1 MGLPVDSP
9 DRNDDARQY
18 EQQGEGEE
26 GESQTEACTGS
37 PPPITKKRRKSK
49 RRYFT
54 AGSVLLLL
62 FPIAV
67 RRAARRYGLR
77 EAVEGEDWTLFWT
90 DCSVSLDRVKDMKRY
105 QKINHFPGMSE
116 ICRKDL
122 LARNMNR
129 MLKLFPKDY
138 NIFPR
143 TWCLPADYSDFQAY
157 TRAKKSKTY
166 ICKPDS
172 GCQGKGI
179 FITKSSKD
187 IPPGEHMIC
196 QVYISRP
203 FIVDGYK
210 FDLRIYVLVTSCDP
224 FSIFMFKEGLARFCT
239 TQYNEPTHGNVDD
252 VCMHLTNYS
261 INKHS
266 ENFVR
271 DEDTGS
277 KRKLS
282 TLNKLLES
290 SSCNTEKMWNDI
302 EDVIIKTLISAHPI
316 LKHNYHTCF
325 PNHTTASACFE
336 ILGFDVLLD
345 HRLRPWVLE
354 VNHSPSFTTDSQLDR
369 EVKDA
374 LLYDTLVL
382 INLGACD
389 RRKITKEERRRV
401 KDRLQQNR
409 SREARSEELRQC
421 QAAMA
426 EQMERYE
433 AKHLGGFK
441 RIYPREG
448 GEKYDKYFKHSSSLF
463 QETAASKAREEC
475 ARQQLQELRLK
486 QEQRERDQKGGRRKD
501 LQGETA
507 GERVRPR
514 RASTQPPISNCD
526 CDPQLLPV
534 SRASV
539 DPEAAGVQEEKQQ
552 QEEEEA
558 VEAAEAEDME
568 EQERVNALLQ
578 RRKLLQDLGV
588 VDQIRQL
595 LQGRIEGGGVL
606 QDTKDAYTHQQSKQ
620 RQQETKLDSLTQ
632 FSHRTKQQQQQTPC
646 TQISRQLVHSH
657 MTQQRLLRPTIEQR
671 SLNESA
677 CPQHEPESHNRAGE
691 IRRTISG
698 QRIHWPGKHTSTLC
712 TPCFPPSVSSSLALR
727 QDSRSSSYTDTR
739 SRPSIPII
747 NHVPKR
753 GVRCAYM
760 SHDPAALQS
769 LLIISTRAPLV
780 RRPGFSHIVQNSS
793 RRAPQQSK
801 GQ

>member
-1 MGLPVDSP
+1 MMGLPVDSP
-9 DRNDDARQY
+9 DRNDDEHKY
-18 EQQGEGEE
+18 EGEGEE
-26 GESQTEACTGS
+26 GESQTEACTFTRT
-37 PPPITKKRRKSK
+37 PPPITKKRRKCK
-49 RRYFT
+49 KRYFT
-54 AGSVLLLL
+54 AGAPPFVLLQL

-157 TRAKKSKTY
+157 TRAKKNKTY
-166 ICKPDS
+166 ICKPDT

-196 QVYISRP
+196 QVYVSRP
-203 FIVDGYK
+203 LIIDGYK

-239 TQYNEPTHGNVDD
+239 TQYNEPTHSNVED

-266 ENFVR
+266 ENFLR

-282 TLNKLLES
+282 TLNKHLES
-290 SSCNTEKMWNDI
+290 ISCNTEKLWNDI

-325 PNHTTASACFE
+325 PNHTTGSACFE

-369 EVKDA
+369 EVKNA

-421 QAAMA
+421 QAATV

-486 QEQRERDQKGGRRKD
+486 QEQRERDQMGGRRRD

-507 GERVRPR
+507 GERVKPQ
-514 RASTQPPISNCD
+514 RALTQPPTSRCD
-526 CDPQLLPV
+526 CDPEAPPLSSL
-534 SRASV
+534 SV
-539 DPEAAGVQEEKQQ
+539 DPEAAGVRKEKQEKER
-552 QEEEEA
+552 EEEEE
-558 VEAAEAEDME
+558 VDIE
-568 EQERVNALLQ
+568 EQERVEALLQ
-578 RRKLLQDLGV
+578 RKKLLKDLGV
-588 VDQIRQL
+588 VDLIHQL
-595 LQGRIEGGGVL
+595 LHGWTEGGGVL
-606 QDTKDAYTHQQSKQ
+606 QDACTHQQSKQ
-620 RQQETKLDSLTQ
+620 TQQRQQQTKLDSLAQ
-632 FSHRTKQQQQQTPC
+632 FSHRTKQQQQQQQQQPC
-646 TQISRQLVHSH
+646 TQISRQHAHSH
-657 MTQQRLLRPTIEQR
+657 MTQQRLLRPTIDQR
-671 SLNESA
+671 SLNESS
-677 CPQHEPESHNRAGE
+677 CLQQESKSLNRAEE
-691 IRRTISG
+691 IRRTSSA
-698 QRIHWPGKHTSTLC
+698 QRIHWP
-712 TPCFPPSVSSSLALR
+712 VSGSPAVR
-727 QDSRSSSYTDTR
+727 EDSRSSSYTDTR
-739 SRPSIPII
+739 SRPSIPIV

-753 GVRCAYM
+753 GLRCAYM

-769 LLIISTRAPLV
+769 LLVISTRAPLV
-780 RRPGFSHIVQNSS
+780 RRPGFSHIVRNSS
-793 RRAPQQSK
+793 RRAPQHSK

>member
-9 DRNDDARQY
+9 DRNDDAHKY
-18 EQQGEGEE
+18 EQQGEGEG
-26 GESQTEACTGS
+26 GESQTEACTRT
-37 PPPITKKRRKSK
+37 PLPTTKKRRKGK
-49 RRYFT
+49 KRYFT
-54 AGSVLLLL
+54 AGPPPYVLPQL
-62 FPIAV
+62 FPTAV

-77 EAVEGEDWTLFWT
+77 EAMEGEDWTLFWM

-105 QKINHFPGMSE
+105 QKINHFPGMNE
-116 ICRKDL
+116 ICRKDS

-166 ICKPDS
+166 ICKPDT

-179 FITKSSKD
+179 FITKSSKE
-187 IPPGEHMIC
+187 IQPGEHMIC
-196 QVYISRP
+196 QVYISKP
-203 FIVDGYK
+203 FILDGFK

-239 TQYNEPTHGNVDD
+239 TKYNEPTHSNMDD

-261 INKHS
+261 INKNS

-282 TLNKLLES
+282 TLSKLLES
-290 SSCNTEKMWNDI
+290 ISCNTDKMWNDI

-325 PNHTTASACFE
+325 PNHITGSACFE

-401 KDRLQQNR
+401 KERLQQHS

-421 QAAMA
+421 QAATV

-486 QEQRERDQKGGRRKD
+486 QEQERDQRGGRRRD

-507 GERVRPR
+507 GERVKPRPR
-514 RASTQPPISNCD
+514 AQTQTPNSNCD
-526 CDPQLLPV
+526 CDPQPPPP
-534 SRASV
+534 SSV
-539 DPEAAGVQEEKQQ
+539 TMEPEAAEVREEKQEQ
-552 QEEEEA
+552 QEEEKEE
-558 VEAAEAEDME
+558 VEDKKKADME
-568 EQERVNALLQ
+568 EQERVDALLQ
-578 RRKLLQDLGV
+578 RKKLLRDLG
-588 VDQIRQL
+588 IYQL
-595 LQGRIEGGGVL
+595 LQSQLGGGGIQ
-606 QDTKDAYTHQQSKQ
+606 QDAHQQSKQ
-620 RQQETKLDSLTQ
+620 AQQRQQQTKLDSLTQ
-632 FSHRTKQQQQQTPC
+632 LRTKQPSS
-646 TQISRQLVHSH
+646 TQMYR
-657 MTQQRLLRPTIEQR
+657 QRLLRPMMDQR
-671 SLNESA
+671 SLNES
-677 CPQHEPESHNRAGE
+677 EPESHTRAGDV
-691 IRRTISG
+691 RRTISA
-698 QRIHWPGKHTSTLC
+698 QRVHLPAG
-712 TPCFPPSVSSSLALR
+712 SSLAVR

-739 SRPSIPII
+739 SRPSIPVI
-747 NHVPKR
+747 NHVPKA
-753 GVRCAYM
+753 GLRCRAYT
-760 SHDPAALQS
+760 SHDPVALQS
-769 LLIISTRAPLV
+769 LLVVSTRAPLV
-780 RRPGFSHIVQNSS
+780 RRPGFSHIARNSS
-793 RRAPQQSK
+793 RRAPQHGK

>member
-1 MGLPVDSP
+1 MGLPVDNP
-9 DRNDDARQY
+9 DGNDGAHKH
-18 EQQGEGEE
+18 EQQGEGEG
-26 GESQTEACTGS
+26 GESQTETLTCS
-37 PPPITKKRRKSK
+37 PPPISKKRRKGKK
-49 RRYFT
+49 RLWINLTNCKYE
-54 AGSVLLLL
+54 S
-62 FPIAV
+62 V

-77 EAVEGEDWTLFWT
+77 EAVEAEDWTLFWT

-116 ICRKDL
+116 ICRKDS

-138 NIFPR
+138 NVFPR

-166 ICKPDS
+166 ICKPDT

-179 FITKSSKD
+179 FITKSTKD
-187 IPPGEHMIC
+187 IQPGEHMIC
-196 QVYISRP
+196 QVYISKP
-203 FIVDGYK
+203 FIIDGYK

-224 FSIFMFKEGLARFCT
+224 FSIFMFREGLARFCT
-239 TQYNEPTHGNVDD
+239 TKYNEPTHSNVDD

-261 INKHS
+261 INKNS

-290 SSCNTEKMWNDI
+290 FSCNTDKMWNDI
-302 EDVIIKTLISAHPI
+302 EDMIIKTLISAHPI

-325 PNHTTASACFE
+325 PNHTTGSACFE

-354 VNHSPSFTTDSQLDR
+354 VNHSPSFTTDSLLDR

-374 LLYDTLVL
+374 LLHDTLVL

-401 KDRLQQNR
+401 KDRLQQNS

-421 QAAMA
+421 QAASV

-448 GEKYDKYFKHSSSLF
+448 GDKYDKYFKHSSSLF

-486 QEQRERDQKGGRRKD
+486 QEQNEQRGGQRRRD

-507 GERVRPR
+507 GERAKPR
-514 RASTQPPISNCD
+514 RAQTQPPKSN
-526 CDPQLLPV
+526 PQPLPLFSV
-534 SRASV
+534 SAE
-539 DPEAAGVQEEKQQ
+539 PEAGGAREEPQD
-552 QEEEEA
+552 EEEE
-558 VEAAEAEDME
+558 EEGKEAEME
-568 EQERVNALLQ
+568 EQERVVALLQ
-578 RRKLLQDLGV
+578 RKKLLQDLGV
-588 VDQIRQL
+588 VDQIHRL
-595 LQGRIEGGGVL
+595 LQGRTDGDGVL
-606 QDTKDAYTHQQSKQ
+606 QDGHQQGKQ
-620 RQQETKLDSLTQ
+620 AHHRPQQMK
-632 FSHRTKQQQQQTPC
+632 H
-646 TQISRQLVHSH
+646 IHSH
-657 MTQQRLLRPTIEQR
+657 MTQQCLFRPPLDHR
-671 SLNESA
+671 GPNESEA
-677 CPQHEPESHNRAGE
+677 ESHNRAAE
-691 IRRTISG
+691 TRRTASARRILWPVSG
-698 QRIHWPGKHTSTLC
+698 
-712 TPCFPPSVSSSLALR
+712 
-727 QDSRSSSYTDTR
+727 SSYTDTR
-739 SRPSIPII
+739 SRPSIPNI
-747 NHVPKR
+747 NHVPH
-753 GVRCAYM
+753 GGLRCRAYT

-769 LLIISTRAPLV
+769 LLVISTRAPLV
-780 RRPGFSHIVQNSS
+780 RRPGFSHMVRNPS
-793 RRAPQQSK
+793 RRAPQHGK

>member
-9 DRNDDARQY
+9 DRKDDAHKY
-18 EQQGEGEE
+18 EQHGEDGEKE
-26 GESQTEACTGS
+26 EGDGGESQTEASTR
-37 PPPITKKRRKSK
+37 PLLLPINKKRRKNK
-49 RRYFT
+49 K
-54 AGSVLLLL
+54 
-62 FPIAV
+62 
-67 RRAARRYGLR
+67 RYGLR
-77 EAVEGEDWTLFWT
+77 EAAEGEDWTLFWT

-116 ICRKDL
+116 ICRKDS

-157 TRAKKSKTY
+157 TRAKKNKTY
-166 ICKPDS
+166 ICKPDT

-179 FITKSSKD
+179 FITKSTKD
-187 IPPGEHMIC
+187 IQAEHMIC
-196 QVYISRP
+196 QP
-203 FIVDGYK
+203 FIIDGYK

-224 FSIFMFKEGLARFCT
+224 LSIFMFKEGLARFCT
-239 TQYNEPTHGNVDD
+239 TKYNEPTHNNVED

-261 INKHS
+261 INKNS

-290 SSCNTEKMWNDI
+290 ISCNTDKMWNDI
-302 EDVIIKTLISAHPI
+302 EDMIIKTLISAHPI

-325 PNHTTASACFE
+325 PNHTTGSACFE

-354 VNHSPSFTTDSQLDR
+354 VNHSPSFTTDSPLDR

-389 RRKITKEERRRV
+389 RRKILKEERRRV
-401 KDRLQQNR
+401 KDRLQQNS

-421 QAAMA
+421 QAATV

-486 QEQRERDQKGGRRKD
+486 KELEREQRGGRRKE

-507 GERVRPR
+507 GERVKPR
-514 RASTQPPISNCD
+514 RAQTQAPDSNRDQEQEQEQEPPPPSG
-526 CDPQLLPV
+526 
-534 SRASV
+534 ASV
-539 DPEAAGVQEEKQQ
+539 DPEAAEIREERQRQ
-552 QEEEEA
+552 EEEA
-558 VEAAEAEDME
+558 VDDDEEQKEQEME
-568 EQERVNALLQ
+568 EQERVEALLQ
-578 RRKLLQDLGV
+578 RKKLLLDLGV
-588 VDQIRQL
+588 VDQIHQL
-595 LQGRIEGGGVL
+595 LHGRTEGGGVL
-606 QDTKDAYTHQQSKQ
+606 QDGRDACTQKQTHQ
-620 RQQETKLDSLTQ
+620 RQQLVKVGLNYSYDKTLVFVK
-632 FSHRTKQQQQQTPC
+632 C
-646 TQISRQLVHSH
+646 IVHSH
-657 MTQQRLLRPTIEQR
+657 VTQQRLLRPTMDQR
-671 SLNESA
+671 NLNESE
-677 CPQHEPESHNRAGE
+677 HKSHSRVEE
-691 IRRTISG
+691 IRRAISA
-698 QRIHWPGKHTSTLC
+698 QRIHWP
-712 TPCFPPSVSSSLALR
+712 AIR
-727 QDSRSSSYTDTR
+727 QDTTSSSYYSDPAR
-739 SRPSIPII
+739 ARPSIPVI
-747 NHVPKR
+747 NHVPHR
-753 GVRCAYM
+753 GLRCSAYTPR
-760 SHDPAALQS
+760 DPEALQS
-769 LLIISTRAPLV
+769 LFVISTRAPMV
-780 RRPGFSHIVQNSS
+780 RRPGFSHIVRNSS
-793 RRAPQQSK
+793 RRAPQHGK

>member
-1 MGLPVDSP
+1 MGLPVDNP
-9 DRNDDARQY
+9 DKDNEDDASKY
-18 EQQGEGEE
+18 EQPGEGS
-26 GESQTEACTGS
+26 GSNSQTETCTATS
-37 PPPITKKRRKSK
+37 PVVNKKRKKSRKRLWINLTNCKYES
-49 RRYFT
+49 
-54 AGSVLLLL
+54 
-62 FPIAV
+62 V
-67 RRAARRYGLR
+67 RRAARKYGLR
-77 EAVEGEDWTLFWT
+77 EAAEGEDWTLFWT

-122 LARNMNR
+122 LARNLNR

-143 TWCLPADYSDFQAY
+143 TWCLPADYSDFQAF
-157 TRAKKSKTY
+157 TRAKKNKTY
-166 ICKPDS
+166 ICKPDM

-179 FITKSSKD
+179 FITKSSKE
-187 IPPGEHMIC
+187 IQPGEHMIC

-203 FIVDGYK
+203 LIIDSYK

-239 TQYNEPTHGNVDD
+239 TKYSEPTHNNVED

-282 TLNKLLES
+282 TLNKHLES
-290 SSCNTEKMWNDI
+290 MNCNTEKMWNDI
-302 EDVIIKTLISAHPI
+302 EDVIIKVLISAHPI

-325 PNHTTASACFE
+325 PNHTNGSACFE

-345 HRLRPWVLE
+345 HRLRPWLLE
-354 VNHSPSFTTDSQLDR
+354 VNHSPSFTTDSSLDR

-421 QAAMA
+421 QAASV

-433 AKHLGGFK
+433 AKHLGGFR

-486 QEQRERDQKGGRRKD
+486 QEQKERDLKMGRRKD

-507 GERVRPR
+507 GERVRLR
-514 RASTQPPISNCD
+514 RSQTNISSHIPALETMLTN
-526 CDPQLLPV
+526 PETPAVPSSVLVSPV
-534 SRASV
+534 IFGE
-539 DPEAAGVQEEKQQ
+539 DGGEDME
-552 QEEEEA
+552 
-558 VEAAEAEDME
+558 AEAEE
-568 EQERVNALLQ
+568 LERVTALLK
-578 RRKLLQDLGV
+578 RKKLLQDLGV
-588 VDQIRQL
+588 VDQI
-595 LQGRIEGGGVL
+595 
-606 QDTKDAYTHQQSKQ
+606 HQM
-620 RQQETKLDSLTQ
+620 L
-632 FSHRTKQQQQQTPC
+632 QQQQTEGVPPENKPLHSQPIHRPQQ
-646 TQISRQLVHSH
+646 TKPDSLLQISQKRHQPWSFSSHQFIHSH
-657 MTQQRLLRPTIEQR
+657 MTQPRLLRSTFEQR
-671 SLNESA
+671 NLNVFES
-677 CPQHEPESHNRAGE
+677 EPREN
-691 IRRTISG
+691 
-698 QRIHWPGKHTSTLC
+698 
-712 TPCFPPSVSSSLALR
+712 SSSLQRILQPVGGSSLAR
-727 QDSRSSSYTDTR
+727 QDSKSSSYSRARATIPLINQIPKTRTHCPYMTQDTD
-739 SRPSIPII
+739 
-747 NHVPKR
+747 
-753 GVRCAYM
+753 
-760 SHDPAALQS
+760 ALQS
-769 LLIISTRAPLV
+769 LLVISTRAPLV
-780 RRPGFSHIVQNSS
+780 RRPGFSQIIRTTSHKE
-793 RRAPQQSK
+793 PQHSK

>member
-1 MGLPVDSP
+1 
-9 DRNDDARQY
+9 
-18 EQQGEGEE
+18 
-26 GESQTEACTGS
+26 
-37 PPPITKKRRKSK
+37 
-49 RRYFT
+49 
-54 AGSVLLLL
+54 
-62 FPIAV
+62 
-67 RRAARRYGLR
+67 
-77 EAVEGEDWTLFWT
+77 
-90 DCSVSLDRVKDMKRY
+90 MKRY

-166 ICKPDS
+166 ICKPDT

-179 FITKSSKD
+179 FLTKSSKD
-187 IPPGEHMIC
+187 IQPGEHMIC
-196 QVYISRP
+196 QVYVSRP
-203 FIVDGYK
+203 FIMDGFK

-224 FSIFMFKEGLARFCT
+224 FSIFMFREGLARFCT
-239 TQYNEPTHGNVDD
+239 TKYSEPTHGNVEDE
-252 VCMHLTNYS
+252 CMHLTNYS

-266 ENFVR
+266 QNFVR

-282 TLNKLLES
+282 TLNKHLES
-290 SSCNTEKMWNDI
+290 ISCNTEKLWNDI

-325 PNHTTASACFE
+325 PNHTAGSACFE

-345 HRLRPWVLE
+345 HRLRPWLLE

-421 QAAMA
+421 QAATV

-433 AKHLGGFK
+433 ARHLGGFK

-486 QEQRERDQKGGRRKD
+486 QEQKERDQFGARRRD

-507 GERVRPR
+507 GERAKPR
-514 RASTQPPISNCD
+514 RASLQQP
-526 CDPQLLPV
+526 
-534 SRASV
+534 ASAATPPLHLSKASPR
-539 DPEAAGVQEEKQQ
+539 PEAAEVRG
-552 QEEEEA
+552 EEEEG
-558 VEAAEAEDME
+558 EEEEEEEEKDSDME
-568 EQERVNALLQ
+568 EREQINALLQ
-578 RRKLLQDLGV
+578 RKKLLQDMGL
-588 VDQIRQL
+588 VDHIKQL
-595 LQGRIEGGGVL
+595 LQTQTRVQVQVQVQTRGGGGGGGGV
-606 QDTKDAYTHQQSKQ
+606 QEVACSRHQSKHRPQQQPRMESWTQRTKHQQAS
-620 RQQETKLDSLTQ
+620 RQ
-632 FSHRTKQQQQQTPC
+632 QQQQQT
-646 TQISRQLVHSH
+646 
-657 MTQQRLLRPTIEQR
+657 LRPAGDRRSISESVCLQHESTAAAAAGVQR
-671 SLNESA
+671 S
-677 CPQHEPESHNRAGE
+677 
-691 IRRTISG
+691 I
-698 QRIHWPGKHTSTLC
+698 W
-712 TPCFPPSVSSSLALR
+712 SVSGCLAAR
-727 QDSRSSSYTDTR
+727 QDVQSSSYGDPR
-739 SRPSIPII
+739 SRPGIPVLSAPPPPPPPPL
-747 NHVPKR
+747 HAAAAAAAPP
-753 GVRCAYM
+753 RCANP
-760 SHDPAALQS
+760 SHRDPSALQS
-769 LLIISTRAPLV
+769 LLVISSRAPLL
-780 RRPGFSHIVQNSS
+780 RRPGFSHGVRSS
-793 RRAPQQSK
+793 SQRVPRLGK

>member
-1 MGLPVDSP
+1 
-9 DRNDDARQY
+9 
-18 EQQGEGEE
+18 
-26 GESQTEACTGS
+26 
-37 PPPITKKRRKSK
+37 
-49 RRYFT
+49 
-54 AGSVLLLL
+54 
-62 FPIAV
+62 
-67 RRAARRYGLR
+67 
-77 EAVEGEDWTLFWT
+77 
-90 DCSVSLDRVKDMKRY
+90 MKRY

-166 ICKPDS
+166 ICKPDT

-179 FITKSSKD
+179 FITKSSRD
-187 IPPGEHMIC
+187 IQPGEHMIC

-203 FIVDGYK
+203 LIIDGYK

-239 TQYNEPTHGNVDD
+239 TKYNEPTHGNVED

-282 TLNKLLES
+282 TLNKYLES
-290 SSCNTEKMWNDI
+290 NCCNTEKMWNDI
-302 EDVIIKTLISAHPI
+302 EDVIVKTLISAHPI

-325 PNHTTASACFE
+325 PNHTTGSACFE

-421 QAAMA
+421 QAATVQ
-426 EQMERYE
+426 QMERYE
-433 AKHLGGFK
+433 ARHLGGFK

-463 QETAASKAREEC
+463 QDTAASKAREEC

-486 QEQRERDQKGGRRKD
+486 QEQKERDQRGRRRE

-507 GERVRPR
+507 GERVKPR
-514 RASTQPPISNCD
+514 RAQTQPPDSNCD
-526 CDPQLLPV
+526 CDPQPLLTERPLSGLLEDPV
-534 SRASV
+534 
-539 DPEAAGVQEEKQQ
+539 AAAEVWEEKQEQ
-552 QEEEEA
+552 QREEEEEEEEEEKEEKKTEEEKKEKKTEEEEEDL
-558 VEAAEAEDME
+558 EAKEEKKKKEEEDME
-568 EQERVNALLQ
+568 ERERVEALLQ
-578 RRKLLQDLGV
+578 RKKLLQDPAV
-588 VDQIRQL
+588 VDQIYRL
-595 LQGRIEGGGVL
+595 LQDVNNAVPHRPS
-606 QDTKDAYTHQQSKQ
+606 SKRAHHR
-620 RQQETKLDSLTQ
+620 RQQTKLSSLTP
-632 FSHRTKQQQQQTPC
+632 FSQRTKQQFC
-646 TQISRQLVHSH
+646 TQISRQHVYPH
-657 MTQQRLLRPTIEQR
+657 MTQQRSLRPSIDQR
-671 SLNESA
+671 N
-677 CPQHEPESHNRAGE
+677 PNEPESRSRAGE
-691 IRRTISG
+691 PRRTISD
-698 QRIHWPGKHTSTLC
+698 QRVHWP
-712 TPCFPPSVSSSLALR
+712 VSG
-727 QDSRSSSYTDTR
+727 SYADAR
-739 SRPSIPII
+739 SRPGVPII
-747 NHVPKR
+747 NHVPK
-753 GVRCAYM
+753 GGLRCSYA
-760 SHDPAALQS
+760 SHDPTALQS
-769 LLIISTRAPLV
+769 LFVISTRAPLV
-780 RRPGFSHIVQNSS
+780 RRPGFSHIVRNSV
-793 RRAPQQSK
+793 RGRAPQHGK

>member
-1 MGLPVDSP
+1 CPSSL
-9 DRNDDARQY
+9 
-18 EQQGEGEE
+18 
-26 GESQTEACTGS
+26 
-37 PPPITKKRRKSK
+37 
-49 RRYFT
+49 
-54 AGSVLLLL
+54 
-62 FPIAV
+62 
-67 RRAARRYGLR
+67 RRAARRFGLR
-77 EAVEGEDWTLFWT
+77 EAAEGDDWTLFWT

-179 FITKSSKD
+179 FITRSSRD
-187 IPPGEHMIC
+187 VPPGEHMIC
-196 QVYISRP
+196 QVYVSRP
-203 FIVDGYK
+203 LVIDGYK

-224 FSIFMFKEGLARFCT
+224 LSIFMFQEGLARFCT
-239 TQYNEPTHGNVDD
+239 TQYNEPTHGNVED

-282 TLNKLLES
+282 TLNKHLES
-290 SSCNTEKMWNDI
+290 VSFDTEKMWCDI
-302 EDVIIKTLISAHPI
+302 EDVIIKTLISAHPV

-325 PNHTTASACFE
+325 PNHTAGSACFE

-345 HRLRPWVLE
+345 QRLRPWVLE
-354 VNHSPSFTTDSQLDR
+354 VNHSPSFTTDSPLDR

-374 LLYDTLVL
+374 LLYDALVL

-421 QAAMA
+421 QAATV
-426 EQMERYE
+426 EQTERYE
-433 AKHLGGFK
+433 AKHLGGFR

-475 ARQQLQELRLK
+475 SRQQLQDLRLK
-486 QEQRERDQKGGRRKD
+486 QEQREQKDGRRRD

-507 GERVRPR
+507 GERFKPR
-514 RASTQPPISNCD
+514 RASTQPPPGVPNSD
-526 CDPQLLPV
+526 RDPQPV
-534 SRASV
+534 SRSV
-539 DPEAAGVQEEKQQ
+539 R
-552 QEEEEA
+552 EEEE
-558 VEAAEAEDME
+558 VEEVEEVE
-568 EQERVNALLQ
+568 EQRRLDALLQ
-578 RRKLLQDLGV
+578 RKKLLQELGV
-588 VDQIRQL
+588 VEQVRQL
-595 LQGRIEGGGVL
+595 LLPQGRTEGGGVPRGGG
-606 QDTKDAYTHQQSKQ
+606 HQQ
-620 RQQETKLDSLTQ
+620 RRPETKVSPDLQVKGQSTG
-632 FSHRTKQQQQQTPC
+632 
-646 TQISRQLVHSH
+646 
-657 MTQQRLLRPTIEQR
+657 RLLQP
-671 SLNESA
+671 
-677 CPQHEPESHNRAGE
+677 
-691 IRRTISG
+691 
-698 QRIHWPGKHTSTLC
+698 
-712 TPCFPPSVSSSLALR
+712 V
-727 QDSRSSSYTDTR
+727 
-739 SRPSIPII
+739 
-747 NHVPKR
+747 
-753 GVRCAYM
+753 
-760 SHDPAALQS
+760 
-769 LLIISTRAPLV
+769 
-780 RRPGFSHIVQNSS
+780 
-793 RRAPQQSK
+793 
-801 GQ
+801 

>member
-1 MGLPVDSP
+1 MKVCG
-9 DRNDDARQY
+9 
-18 EQQGEGEE
+18 
-26 GESQTEACTGS
+26 
-37 PPPITKKRRKSK
+37 
-49 RRYFT
+49 
-54 AGSVLLLL
+54 VLL
-62 FPIAV
+62 ADTASE
-67 RRAARRYGLR
+67 RRRRGTTGHY
-77 EAVEGEDWTLFWT
+77 
-90 DCSVSLDRVKDMKRY
+90 RVKDMKRY

-166 ICKPDS
+166 ICKPDT

-179 FITKSSKD
+179 IITKSSKD
-187 IPPGEHMIC
+187 IQPGEHMIC
-196 QVYISRP
+196 QVYVSKPYI
-203 FIVDGYK
+203 IDGFK
-210 FDLRIYVLVTSCDP
+210 FDLRIYVLVTSCNP
-224 FSIFMFKEGLARFCT
+224 FSIFMFKEGLTRFCT
-239 TQYNEPTHGNVDD
+239 TKYNEPTQSNVED
-252 VCMHLTNYS
+252 VCMHLTNYA
-261 INKHS
+261 INKNS

-271 DEDTGS
+271 DEDKGS

-282 TLNKLLES
+282 TLTKLLES
-290 SSCNTEKMWNDI
+290 INCNTDKMWHDI

-325 PNHTTASACFE
+325 PNHTTGSACFE

-401 KDRLQQNR
+401 KDRLQQN
-409 SREARSEELRQC
+409 STREARSEEMRQC
-421 QAAMA
+421 QAATV

-486 QEQRERDQKGGRRKD
+486 QEQRERDQRGGRRRD

-507 GERVRPR
+507 GETVRPR
-514 RASTQPPISNCD
+514 REQPPDSNSD
-526 CDPQLLPV
+526 CDLQPMRLSYHFPQSSA
-534 SRASV
+534 SR
-539 DPEAAGVQEEKQQ
+539 K
-552 QEEEEA
+552 
-558 VEAAEAEDME
+558 
-568 EQERVNALLQ
+568 
-578 RRKLLQDLGV
+578 KLLHDLGV
-588 VDQIRQL
+588 VDQISQL
-595 LQGRIEGGGVL
+595 LQGRGDTGGVP
-606 QDTKDAYTHQQSKQ
+606 QDASTQPQIRQPHQ
-620 RQQETKLDSLTQ
+620 RQHAKLDSLMQ
-632 FSHRTKQQQQQTPC
+632 FPLRTKQQLC
-646 TQISRQLVHSH
+646 TQVSRQNLHSH
-657 MTQQRLLRPTIEQR
+657 MTQQRLLRPACMESEPGSQHRGEEEIQR
-671 SLNESA
+671 SLSA
-677 CPQHEPESHNRAGE
+677 QRTLWPAGGSL
-691 IRRTISG
+691 SG
-698 QRIHWPGKHTSTLC
+698 
-712 TPCFPPSVSSSLALR
+712 R
-727 QDSRSSSYTDTR
+727 QDFRSSSPTCSR
-739 SRPSIPII
+739 SRPSVPII
-747 NHVPKR
+747 NQHVPKA
-753 GVRCAYM
+753 VLRCSYV
-760 SHDPAALQS
+760 SHDPSALQS

-780 RRPGFSHIVQNSS
+780 RRPGFSRMVRKSS
-793 RRAPQQSK
+793 LRAPPQQEHGK

>member
-1 MGLPVDSP
+1 M
-9 DRNDDARQY
+9 
-18 EQQGEGEE
+18 EGD
-26 GESQTEACTGS
+26 
-37 PPPITKKRRKSK
+37 
-49 RRYFT
+49 
-54 AGSVLLLL
+54 
-62 FPIAV
+62 
-67 RRAARRYGLR
+67 
-77 EAVEGEDWTLFWT
+77 DWTLFWT

-105 QKINHFPGMSE
+105 QKINHFPGMNE

-166 ICKPDS
+166 ICKPDA

-179 FITKSSKD
+179 FITRSNKD
-187 IPPGEHMIC
+187 IHPGEHMIC

-203 FIVDGYK
+203 FIIDGFK

-224 FSIFMFKEGLARFCT
+224 FRVFMFHEGLARFCT
-239 TQYNEPTHGNVDD
+239 TKYSEPSHSNVDD

-261 INKHS
+261 INKNS
-266 ENFVR
+266 ENFLR
-271 DEDTGS
+271 DEDSGS

-282 TLNKLLES
+282 TLNKLLDS
-290 SSCNTEKMWNDI
+290 ISCDTDKMWTDI

-316 LKHNYHTCF
+316 LRHNYHTCF
-325 PNHTTASACFE
+325 PSHTAGSACFE

-354 VNHSPSFTTDSQLDR
+354 VKPSRTHALQRSSQTSKSKSGLQVNHSPSFTTDSQLDR

-401 KDRLQQNR
+401 KERLQQNI
-409 SREARSEELRQC
+409 SKEARSEELRQS
-421 QAAMA
+421 QAATA
-426 EQMERYE
+426 EQMDKYE

-486 QEQRERDQKGGRRKD
+486 QEQERELKGGRRRD

-507 GERVRPR
+507 GERAKPQ
-514 RASTQPPISNCD
+514 RAQTQTLKPSGDLQPAQPPPSD
-526 CDPQLLPV
+526 
-534 SRASV
+534 ASAE
-539 DPEAAGVQEEKQQ
+539 PEAAQVREEQQ
-552 QEEEEA
+552 QEEEEQEEEEE
-558 VEAAEAEDME
+558 EARKEEAEDDPEAALE
-568 EQERVNALLQ
+568 EQRRLDALLQ
-578 RRKLLQDLGV
+578 RKKLLQDLGV
-588 VDQIRQL
+588 VEQIHQL
-595 LQGRIEGGGVL
+595 LQEQAGRAAVVQEAPSGCSR
-606 QDTKDAYTHQQSKQ
+606 QQSRAAAAAALQ
-620 RQQETKLDSLTQ
+620 RQQQQQQQQHTKLDSLAH
-632 FSHRTKQQQQQTPC
+632 SSLRTKQQIC
-646 TQISRQLVHSH
+646 TQLSQHRIHSH
-657 MTQQRLLRPTIEQR
+657 MTQQHPLGTNVVHRNRNQSEPQSHRRGSQR
-671 SLNESA
+671 TGGSTQAA
-677 CPQHEPESHNRAGE
+677 CPA
-691 IRRTISG
+691 
-698 QRIHWPGKHTSTLC
+698 
-712 TPCFPPSVSSSLALR
+712 AR
-727 QDSRSSSYTDTR
+727 QDCRTSPSSRSR
-739 SRPSIPII
+739 SRPSGPT
-747 NHVPKR
+747 R
-753 GVRCAYM
+753 GLHCSAFV

-769 LLIISTRAPLV
+769 LFVVSTRAPLL
-780 RRPGFSHIVQNSS
+780 RRPGFSHSSS
-793 RRAPQQSK
+793 RRAPSAQP
-801 GQ
+801 GTVEGLDLWR